1 MHMIIIYFVVD
12 YHITLGDNL
21 YMFRRNLTPRLL
33 EALADT
39 PAVLVNGARQT
50 GKSTL
55 VQDAEVAGKQRQ
67 YLTFDD
73 PGVLAAAKADPNG
86 FVAGLSLP
94 VTLDEVQHAPEIFP
108 VLKAA
113 IDRKRQPGQFLLTG
127 SANVLLLP
135 KISESLAGRMEILT
149 LWPFSQGEMADRRDS
164 LVDALF
170 SPQFRPSAAPA
181 ATPQRGELL
190 QKVLTGGYP
199 PAVERTSS
207 ARRAAWFRSYV
218 ATILQRDVRDLA
230 SVADLTAL
238 PRLLS
243 VIATRAGSLLNFADI
258 SRTASLPQT
267 TLKRYF
273 ALLEATYLVQLLRP
287 WARNLGKRVIL
298 TPKVYL
304 NDTGLL
310 AYLLG
315 VTTERL
321 KTEMNLAGTFFENFV
336 VMELLKQAAWSETQ
350 SEIFYWRTASGQ
362 EVDVVLED
370 RAGRVVGI
378 EVKASAT
385 LGRNDVRGLDALAK
399 AVGKNWVRGVVLYTG
414 MTVIPFSENLHGIPL
429 NRLWEI

>member
-1 MHMIIIYFVVD
+1 MV
-12 YHITLGDNL
+12 GDNL
-21 YMFRRNLTPRLL
+21 RMFRRNLTPKLL

-55 VQDAEVAGKQRQ
+55 VQDAEVVGQQRQ

-149 LWPFSQGEMADRRDS
+149 LWPFSQGEMAGRSDS

-170 SPQFRPSAAPA
+170 TPQFRPTAARA
-181 ATPQRGELL
+181 ATARRDELL
-190 QKVLTGGYP
+190 QKALVGGYP
-199 PAVERTSS
+199 SAVERPSTT
-207 ARRAAWFRSYV
+207 RREAWFRSYV

-230 SVADLTAL
+230 NVADLTSL

-258 SRTASLPQT
+258 SRTVSLPQT

-315 VTTERL
+315 LTVDRL
-321 KTEMNLAGTFFENFV
+321 KAETNLVGPLFENFV
-336 VMELLKQAAWSETQ
+336 VMELFKQAAWSETQ
-350 SEIFYWRTASGQ
+350 PEIFYWRTASGQ
-362 EVDVVLED
+362 EVDIVLED

-378 EVKASAT
+378 EVKASST
-385 LGRNDVRGLDALAK
+385 LGRNDVRGLDALSK
-399 AVGKNWVRGVVLYTG
+399 AVGKNWVCGVVLYTG
-414 MTVIPFSENLHGIPL
+414 TSVIPFAENLHGIPL
-429 NRLWEI
+429 SGLWEK

>member
-1 MHMIIIYFVVD
+1 
-12 YHITLGDNL
+12 
-21 YMFRRNLTPRLL
+21 MFQRNLTPCLL

-55 VQDAEVAGKQRQ
+55 VQDAEVVGKQRQ

-86 FVAGLSLP
+86 FVAGLPLP
-94 VTLDEVQHAPEIFP
+94 ITLDEVQHAPEIFP

-113 IDRKRQPGQFLLTG
+113 IDRNRQPGQFLLTG

-149 LWPFSQGEMADRRDS
+149 LWPFSQGEMAGRRDG
-164 LVDALF
+164 LIDALF
-170 SPQFRPSAAPA
+170 SPQFRPSTARAAI
-181 ATPQRGELL
+181 PQRDELL
-190 QKVLTGGYP
+190 RRALTGGYP
-199 PAVERTSS
+199 SAVERTS
-207 ARRAAWFRSYV
+207 ATRREAWFRSYV

-230 SVADLTAL
+230 NVADLTAL

-243 VIATRAGSLLNFADI
+243 VVATRAGSLLNFADI
-258 SRTASLPQT
+258 SRTVSLPQS

-315 VTTERL
+315 MTTERL

-350 SEIFYWRTASGQ
+350 PEIFYWRTASGQ

-385 LGRNDVRGLDALAK
+385 LGRNDVRGLDALSK

-414 MTVIPFSENLHGIPL
+414 TSVIPFAENLHGIPL
-429 NRLWEI
+429 SLLWEG